1 MMLMGDFDFNYLVEV
16 ERLMAQ
22 ILFGP
27 YFALACVVYINLYI
41 ALLSETFALG
51 RRRKQ
56 VQ

>member
-22 ILFGP
+22 ILCGP
-27 YFALACVVYINLYI
+27 YFALAWVVYIIWSI